1 MTHLMP
7 QPKTVSRAIE
17 AMQAAIDRNKYG
29 TIEQQKDIRRL
40 QQIKE
45 VGVAVG
51 LVLPGGQ
58 HNAPKA
64 RWQLGSSDR

>member
-51 LVLPGGQ
+51 LVLPGSQ
-58 HNAPKA
+58 HAKH
-64 RWQLGSSDR
+64 SDRRYNDR